1 MKNSFV
7 AAATALL
14 LLTPLSAEAAEQTVV
29 LTVHHADCAL
39 CGPIVKKS
47 LERVTGVKAVAVSQA
62 DAMANV
68 TATVRFD
75 DSLANIPALI
85 AATTN
90 AGYPA
95 SLAQ

>member
-1 MKNSFV
+1 MKNAFV
-7 AAATALL
+7 ATATALL
-14 LLTPLSAEAAEQTVV
+14 MLTPLSVQAAEQTVV
-29 LTVHHADCAL
+29 LSVHHADCAL
-39 CGPIVKKS
+39 CGPIIKKS
-47 LERVTGVKAVAVSQA
+47 LERVTGVKAVAVSPA

-68 TATVRFD
+68 TATVKFD

-90 AGYPA
+90 AGYPS